1 MSRHNDIRDQQIND
15 KKRSRYNREDDE
27 DDGEIREG
35 DVDLD
40 HPGINSSKRLRPTA
54 SVFESHYD
62 NQNKNVFAVTN
73 DMSGSNKDF
82 NINAYTKRSRE
93 ELERERQIRM
103 AALRGGT
110 DVDTAVVTTTSSMS
124 GITQQSM
131 KTSSTTTH
139 QNNKSKL
146 EKKKALNRTNEDALN
161 DHGKSTKGD
170 INNDYSEEEGTDDD
184 DDDDEDRLEEES
196 DDKKMMEAFFGIRQF
211 GSTKNTKVVT
221 NHTSAAV
228 GTVAKHLKPRKYR
241 QYMNR
246 KNGFNRPLDNV

>member
-40 HPGINSSKRLRPTA
+40 HPGISSKRLRPTA
-54 SVFESHYD
+54 TVFESYYD

-73 DMSGSNKDF
+73 EMSGSNKDF
-82 NINAYTKRSRE
+82 IINANNKRSRE

-131 KTSSTTTH
+131 TTSSTTTH
-139 QNNKSKL
+139 QNNSKH
-146 EKKKALNRTNEDALN
+146 KKKTTSNRTNEDALI

-170 INNDYSEEEGTDDD
+170 IKNDGSEEEGLD
-184 DDDDEDRLEEES
+184 DDDDEGRLEEES
-196 DDKKMMEAFFGIRQF
+196 DDEKMMEAFFGIRQF
-211 GSTKNTKVVT
+211 GSTKNTKVVS
-221 NHTSAAV
+221 NHTSAAM